1 MNTPATSN
9 SADYSGEQI
18 AYKDSTYELVSKVA
32 FLIGVPQRIFENE
45 HEAPQLDVFNRL
57 LKDKNARIIRNL
69 CIIRTSIERNFK
81 KINDIMRTDYRG
93 LLSMPEIIPSECIQQ
108 LSEDGISFIKKSSTK
123 LCHHI
128 IEINRIV
135 SDRINNCKS
144 LFPIWINWSYVKELF
159 IMPNGFAEGG
169 TRDAA
174 SIYYANLQCYP

>member
-69 CIIRTSIERNFK
+69 CHSSISSRVIRSTGFPCLAII
-81 KINDIMRTDYRG
+81 
-93 LLSMPEIIPSECIQQ
+93 
-108 LSEDGISFIKKSSTK
+108 
-123 LCHHI
+123 
-128 IEINRIV
+128 
-135 SDRINNCKS
+135 
-144 LFPIWINWSYVKELF
+144 
-159 IMPNGFAEGG
+159 
-169 TRDAA
+169 
-174 SIYYANLQCYP
+174 

>member
-57 LKDKNARIIRNL
+57 SKDKNARIIRNL

-81 KINDIMRTDYRG
+81 NQR
-93 LLSMPEIIPSECIQQ
+93 
-108 LSEDGISFIKKSSTK
+108 
-123 LCHHI
+123 
-128 IEINRIV
+128 
-135 SDRINNCKS
+135 
-144 LFPIWINWSYVKELF
+144 
-159 IMPNGFAEGG
+159 
-169 TRDAA
+169 
-174 SIYYANLQCYP
+174 YYANGLPRTFVHAGNHPFRMHSAAQRGRNLFHQKIQHQTLSSYY